1 MSENTNPD
9 QQSNRNLR
17 SVTRRNED
25 LGHFVYGKLPP
36 QATKLEE
43 AILGAIMLDKNA
55 LPIVLD
61 ILQPTSFYKPSHQK
75 IFRVMMSLFE
85 KTQPIDMLTVEE
97 SLRKAGEIESVGGAY
112 YLAELTSRVASAAN
126 IEFHA
131 RIVAQKHIQRELIRV
146 STETIKNAYEDGMDV
161 FDLLDTT
168 EKGLFDIT
176 QNNLSRSYE
185 SMNSLA
191 AKVMKSLEEL
201 QNKEDGLTGVPTGF
215 SEVDRLTSGL
225 QKSDLIIIAAR
236 PGMGKCLGKGTKV
249 VMYDGRLKKVED
261 IRVGDLLMGDDSTP
275 RRVLSLAR
283 GREQMYWIRQNKGID
298 YRVNESHILSLKKS
312 RQQGR
317 GERGDVLNISVRD
330 YLTRSNKF
338 KTNYKGYRVAIELDE
353 QHTTVEPY
361 FLGIWLS
368 DGSRT
373 KVEVT
378 NQDEEVVDYI
388 YEYAKALDFRVR
400 WDQPKDRTHK
410 YSIVGGRPGH
420 TGDSMKKML
429 REIGVLHHKHI
440 PDNYLYNSTT
450 KRLELLAGLIDSDGH
465 YLVQSNGYG
474 ITQKREGLARQIK
487 YLCDSL
493 GFRTSL
499 KSKKASIASIGYETT
514 VWRLRI
520 YGDIHRIPVRIV
532 RKKANPW
539 KSIVNWKVT
548 GIQVEKDIVD
558 DYYGFELDGNKLF
571 LLEDMTVTHNTS
583 YVLSLARNAAAD
595 FGKGVAIFSLEMSN
609 VQLVTRIIS
618 LEAEVSGQKLRAG
631 KLDNDEMLHLNSTI
645 ERLSDL
651 PIFIDDTPGINIF
664 ELRAKCRRLKMQH
677 DIQLVII
684 DYLQLMSGGGE
695 NSRGNREQE
704 VSMISRSLKALAKEL
719 DVPVI
724 ALSQLSRAVEVR
736 GGTKRP
742 QLSDLRESG
751 CLTGDAILIN
761 AQTGEQLTIQSLAE
775 RTEQTPIPVVAMDE
789 NRKLGSHILTRAF
802 PSGTKEVFEL
812 KTSTGRRI
820 KASANHPFRKLDQWV
835 RLDELSVGD
844 KIAAVEEVSVEKQ
857 SDIIWDE
864 IISITSLGE
873 EMVYDA
879 TVPSVSNFVANN
891 IVVHNSIEQDAD
903 MVAFIYRPEYY
914 QIMEDEEGQSL
925 KGVAELIFAKNRHGA
940 TKTIKL
946 KFIDQ
951 FAKFDDLDDFALDG
965 FDVDDD
971 SNSDANYG
979 NIQILQSKMNSD
991 EDIPF

>member
-17 SVTRRNED
+17 SVSRRNED

-55 LPIVLD
+55 LPVVLD
-61 ILQPTSFYKPSHQK
+61 ILQPSSFYKPAHQK
-75 IFRVMMSLFE
+75 IYKVMMALFE

-97 SLRKAGEIESVGGAY
+97 GLRKDGEIESVGGAY

-126 IEFHA
+126 IEYHA

-168 EKGLFDIT
+168 ERGLFDIT

-201 QNKEDGLTGVPTGF
+201 QNREDGLTGVPTGF

-261 IRVGDLLMGDDSTP
+261 VQVGDLLMGDDSTP

-283 GREQMYWIRQNKGID
+283 GREQMYWVRQNKGVD

-312 RQQGR
+312 RREGR
-317 GERGDVLNISVRD
+317 HQKSDVLNIEVRD
-330 YLTRSNKF
+330 YLTRSDKF
-338 KTNYKGYRVAIELDE
+338 KTKYKGYRVAIELNE
-353 QHTTVEPY
+353 KKTMVEPY
-361 FLGIWLS
+361 FLGLWLGDS
-368 DGSRT
+368 SRT
-373 KVEVT
+373 KLETTNRDAEVI
-378 NQDEEVVDYI
+378 DYI
-388 YEYAKALDFRVR
+388 YDYAEQLDFRVR
-400 WDQPKDRTHK
+400 KDEPQNRIPK
-410 YSIVGGRPGH
+410 YSIVGGVQGH
-420 TGDSMKKML
+420 TGASMRGML
-429 REIGVLHHKHI
+429 RHIGVIDNKHI
-440 PDNYLYNSTT
+440 PNNYLYNSTE

-465 YLVQSNGYG
+465 YLVQSNGYE
-474 ITQKREGLARQIK
+474 IAQKNKRLAHQIK

-499 KSKKASIASIGYETT
+499 TSKRAHIASIGYETM

-520 YGDIHRIPVRIV
+520 YGDIDRIPVRIE

-539 KSIVNWKVT
+539 KSVVDWKVT

-618 LEAEVSGQKLRAG
+618 LEAEVSGHKLRAG
-631 KLDNDEMLHLNSTI
+631 KLDNDEMLQLNSTI
-645 ERLSDL
+645 ERLSDI

-695 NSRGNREQE
+695 NSKGNREQE

-751 CLTGDAILIN
+751 
-761 AQTGEQLTIQSLAE
+761 
-775 RTEQTPIPVVAMDE
+775 
-789 NRKLGSHILTRAF
+789 
-802 PSGTKEVFEL
+802 
-812 KTSTGRRI
+812 
-820 KASANHPFRKLDQWV
+820 
-835 RLDELSVGD
+835 
-844 KIAAVEEVSVEKQ
+844 
-857 SDIIWDE
+857 
-864 IISITSLGE
+864 
-873 EMVYDA
+873 
-879 TVPSVSNFVANN
+879 
-891 IVVHNSIEQDAD
+891 SIEQDAD

-946 KFIDQ
+946 KFVDQ

-965 FDVDDD
+965 FDIDEDG
-971 SNSDANYG
+971 NSDANYG